1 MYRQLRAVLFD
12 MDGVLINSAVVS
24 NRLHVATAARH
35 GVHLSADEVKSLAGV
50 HGPQFWSY
58 VKETYRLPGTVEE
71 YWESYDAEAE
81 VAAYSTDLIA
91 PGVEELI
98 SALDSVGFLVGIVT
112 SASCW
117 RTGQVIELLSI
128 AGDRI
133 SAVICSDDVEKP
145 KPDAEPY
152 LTAAKRLGVE
162 AAACVAVEDSRSG
175 VQSALGAGMPV
186 LVFAGFGV
194 DPSAMGQAHGVV
206 RSFVTESPTSI
217 EAMHRAAMGGD
228 EVETR

>member
-1 MYRQLRAVLFD
+1 MNRQLRAVLFD

-35 GVHLSADEVKSLAGV
+35 GVELSADEVKSLAGIN
-50 HGPQFWSY
+50 GPQFWSY

-98 SALDSVGFLVGIVT
+98 SALDSVGLLVGIVT

-117 RTGQVIELLSI
+117 RTGRVIELLSV
-128 AGDRI
+128 ADQI
-133 SAVICSDDVEKP
+133 SVVICSDDVEKP

-162 AAACVAVEDSRSG
+162 AAGCLVVEDSRPG

-186 LVFAGFGV
+186 LVFAGFGE
-194 DPSAMGQAHGVV
+194 DPSAVEQAHGIV

-217 EAMHRAAMGGD
+217 EAMHRAAIG
-228 EVETR
+228 TRNR